1 MVASVKDN
9 QLLFDQDVAATWTDD
24 ISKSCKVELFLV
36 PSSGQSKTINSGDKL
51 EEAGTLQLRVLDE
64 AGNSSSAEIK
74 LTLSDTKAPEIV
86 VKIAEKNV
94 VAGVKV
100 KVEGN
105 QLFFDDTVAAT
116 WKDDY
121 SETFTT
127 ELYLFVDGCEPE
139 TINIG
144 DVIAKAGVFKIH
156 VIDQFGNKS
165 IAEISLT
172 AVAITGLENL
182 QNLSLQVDK
191 EVNLLQ
197 GLTIA
202 EGLSLV
208 KVEIEQD
215 GTRSVIPDAT
225 KYIPEVPG
233 AINIILTLSRT
244 DGSTIEVKV
253 DNLTIQGIQYQSVS
267 IIDIK
272 PVDVFPQIA
281 QIEAGDP
288 NIYSYVE
295 DLRVAEAY
303 VMREMMGKYG
313 AGNYSP
319 EEYQQLL
326 SRINIGLINE
336 LSDDYANYEWI

>member
-1 MVASVKDN
+1 MKDN
-9 QLLFDQDVAATWTDD
+9 QLLLDQTVAATWTDD
-24 ISKSCKVELFLV
+24 ISKSCKVELSLV